1 MDNMVET
8 GETDWWLESIKTGRS
23 RQSEGKEGLVSHR
36 QWCADK
42 CLTTGFLRNVSE
54 SPDV

>member
-1 MDNMVET
+1 MDNTVET
-8 GETDWWLESIKTGRS
+8 GETDWWLESIKAGRS

-42 CLTTGFLRNVSE
+42 CLPAGFLRNVSE